1 MSTGTTAGAPSARP
15 APEGPAVDIDDLGV
29 VFGTGAVRT
38 EALRDV
44 SLTIAHSRSVGL
56 VGESGSGKSTL
67 AKVLVGLVP
76 IGAGRVVIDGE
87 RFEAGTAR
95 RGRDPGLLQ
104 LIPQDPFSSLSPRRT
119 AGQALA
125 EAMDPLRA
133 DIRRYRSQIVEWFER
148 VELPASSVDRYPHE
162 FSGGQRQRI
171 AIARALCVRPRMV
184 IADEI
189 TSALDLSVQVEVL
202 KLLAQLREELG
213 LTMLF
218 ISHDLAVVRHVSD
231 DVAVLKS
238 GELVEFGQVEQI
250 FTAPRDEYTYR
261 LLNSVPGAPGFR
273 IRD

>member
-1 MSTGTTAGAPSARP
+1 MNEERTT
-15 APEGPAVDIDDLGV
+15 PEKDTAIDIDALGV
-29 VFGTGAVRT
+29 VFGAGINRT
-38 EALRDV
+38 EALRDISFQV
-44 SLTIAHSRSVGL
+44 PRSASVGL

-76 IGAGRVVIDGE
+76 ISSGAVTIAGE
-87 RFEAGTAR
+87 RFDAQAR
-95 RGRDPGLLQ
+95 RHRRDPRALQ
-104 LIPQDPFSSLSPRRT
+104 FIPQDPFSSLSPRRT

-125 EAMDPLRA
+125 EALDPK
-133 DIRRYRSQIVEWFER
+133 RSNVARHRSEIEEWFDR
-148 VELPASSVDRYPHE
+148 VELPTGSIDKYPHE

-171 AIARALCVRPRMV
+171 AIARALCLRPQVV

-202 KLLAQLREELG
+202 KLLAVLRRELR

-231 DVAVLKS
+231 EVAVLRA
-238 GELVEFGQVEQI
+238 GELIETGSVEQI
-250 FTAPRDEYTYR
+250 FSAPTQPYTR
-261 LLNSVPGAPGFR
+261 ELLDAVPGGSGFR

>member
-1 MSTGTTAGAPSARP
+1 MSRETADGAASEQAVPERP
-15 APEGPAVDIDDLGV
+15 AVEVDGLGV
-29 VFGTGAVRT
+29 VLGSGTART
-38 EALRDV
+38 EALRGV
-44 SLTIAHSRSVGL
+44 SFTIPYSRSVGL

-67 AKVLVGLVP
+67 AKVLAGLVP
-76 IGAGRVVIDGE
+76 IDTGRVVIGGE
-87 RFEAGTAR
+87 RFSAGTSR
-95 RGRDPGLLQ
+95 RRRDPGLLQ

-133 DIRRYRSQIVEWFER
+133 DARRHRSAIEEWFER
-148 VELPASSVDRYPHE
+148 VELPASAAAKYPHE

-171 AIARALCVRPRMV
+171 AIARALCTRPRIV
-184 IADEI
+184 VADEI

-202 KLLAQLREELG
+202 ELLAQLRAELG

-231 DVAVLKS
+231 EVAVLRS
-238 GELVEFGQVEQI
+238 GELREFGAVEQI
-250 FTAPRDEYTYR
+250 FTAPRDEYTSR
-261 LLNSVPGAPGFR
+261 LLDSVPGAPGFR

>member
-1 MSTGTTAGAPSARP
+1 MIRETTADTPLAEGVAERP
-15 APEGPAVDIDDLGV
+15 AVEIDNLGV
-29 VFGTGAVRT
+29 VFGSGVNRT

-44 SLTIAHSRSVGL
+44 SFTVPYSRSVGL

-67 AKVLVGLVP
+67 AKVLVGMVP
-76 IGAGRVVIDGE
+76 IGAGRVVIGGE
-87 RFEAGTAR
+87 RFDAATKR
-95 RGRDPGLLQ
+95 RKRDPGLLQ
-104 LIPQDPFSSLSPRRT
+104 LIPQDPYSSLSPRRT

-125 EAMDPLRA
+125 EAMDPRRA
-133 DIRRYRSQIVEWFER
+133 DMRRHRSEIEEWFER
-148 VELPASSVDRYPHE
+148 VELPASSADKYPHE

-202 KLLAQLREELG
+202 ELLAQLRQELG

-238 GELVEFGQVEQI
+238 GELMEFGEVEQI
-250 FTAPRDEYTYR
+250 FTAPQDDYTYR